1 MLSGQ
6 DSTKLERITVRIRMA
21 KPQMQLR
28 RNGHRQERRDG
39 TRTILPTVTASS
51 HHATAVEI
59 AGRIPEGTFG
69 LTEVTL
75 QGRPDVLAYGSIR
88 LCKDSLGFL
97 FSGPSRCVTSALG
110 THTLRVTE
118 PNMGQAKNIGLGV
131 S

>member
-28 RNGHRQERRDG
+28 RNGHRQEGRDG

-59 AGRIPEGTFG
+59 AGWIPEGIFG

-75 QGRPDVLAYGSIR
+75 QGRPGVLAYGSIR
-88 LCKDSLGFL
+88 LYKDSLGFL

-110 THTLRVTE
+110 THTLKGHRTQHGASKE
-118 PNMGQAKNIGLGV
+118 HRAR

>member
-1 MLSGQ
+1 
-6 DSTKLERITVRIRMA
+6 MA

-28 RNGHRQERRDG
+28 RNGHRQEGRDG

-59 AGRIPEGTFG
+59 AGRIPEGIFG

-75 QGRPDVLAYGSIR
+75 QGRPGVLAYGSIR
-88 LCKDSLGFL
+88 LYKGSLGFL

-118 PNMGQAKNIGLGV
+118 PNMGQAKNIGLRV

>member
-21 KPQMQLR
+21 NPQMLPR
-28 RNGHRQERRDG
+28 RNGHRQEGRDG

-51 HHATAVEI
+51 RHATAVEM
-59 AGRIPEGTFG
+59 AGRIPEGTGG

-75 QGRPDVLAYGSIR
+75 QGRPGVLAYGSIR
-88 LCKDSLGFL
+88 LCRDSLGFL
-97 FSGPSRCVTSALG
+97 FSGPSHCVTSALG

-118 PNMGQAKNIGLGV
+118 PNMWQAKNIGLEV